1 MRIDN
6 VTRGTELANSARAAR
21 SFWSRLVGLLGRSSL
36 KPGEA
41 LLIEPCKS
49 VHTFF
54 MRFTSDV
61 VYLDKSHRV
70 VKAVSALRPF
80 RMSMGAKGAHAVIEL
95 PSGTIVS
102 TQLAVGDEL
111 AFESTAAA

>member
-1 MRIDN
+1 MRIHN
-6 VTRGTELANSARAAR
+6 VTRGKELANSARAAR
-21 SFWSRLVGLLGRSSL
+21 SYWARLVGLLGRSSL

-41 LLIEPCKS
+41 LLIEPCSS

-54 MRFTSDV
+54 MRFTIDV
-61 VYLDKSHRV
+61 VYLDRSHRV

-95 PSGTIVS
+95 PSGTVAS

-111 AFESTAAA
+111 AFESATAT